1 MSSATTLLEQF
12 TDEDVDWLLEANE
25 EQHVAAGETVIAA
38 GEPVDSV
45 YVVLE
50 GVLAVQGSDAAHP
63 VGVVGPGDIVGEM
76 SFVEDV
82 TPAQTVAAL
91 EAALLLVVPHSALR
105 ERAETEPAFAARLY
119 RALSVLLSRRLRRVT
134 NNLSAHGDAEFA
146 DEGERTV
153 FEQVTAGVDLLKEK
167 LQTANNEG
175 LKHDGVVPP
184 ELADEVQAMLLTLY
198 EAMDAAIGD
207 AAPGSEQFKEQMGI
221 RIQRELIPYVLLAE
235 NTARTFT
242 KPRGY
247 AGDYLTIEL
256 MYEAQPAGV
265 APLGPLVDACMMGL
279 PASIAVRNR
288 RGLLAEEIMGVVAA
302 REDGERA
309 KIMSLA
315 CGPARELFDVF
326 ETLDDPAQIKATC
339 IDFDLQALAH
349 VAERRDR
356 LGLQRSMTLTPENLI
371 HLAIGRKTIAVD
383 EQDLVYSIGLIDYF
397 PDELVVKLMSLIHS
411 LLRPGGKVIL
421 GNFHPRNT
429 GKAFMDHVLEWRLI
443 HRTEADMD
451 RLYQASAFGRG
462 CTNIRF
468 ESQGVN
474 MFAECV
480 KR

>member
-12 TDEDVDWLLEANE
+12 TDADVDWMLDANQE
-25 EQHVAAGETVIAA
+25 RHVAAGETVIAA

-50 GVLAVQGSDAAHP
+50 GVLAVQGSDAARP
-63 VGVVGPGDIVGEM
+63 IGVVGPGDLVGEM
-76 SFVEDV
+76 SFVEHV

-91 EAALLLVVPHSALR
+91 EASLLLVVPHSALR
-105 ERAETEPAFAARLY
+105 ERAEAEPAFAARLY

-134 NNLSAHGDAEFA
+134 NDLSARGAAEFA
-146 DEGERTV
+146 DDRERTV

-167 LQTANNEG
+167 LQIANQEG
-175 LKHDGVVPP
+175 LKHGGVVPA
-184 ELADEVQAMLLTLY
+184 ELAAEVQAMLFALY
-198 EAMDAAIGD
+198 EGMHAAIGD
-207 AAPGSEQFKEQMGI
+207 DAPGSEQFKEQVGI

-235 NTARTFT
+235 TTARTLT

-265 APLGPLVDACMMGL
+265 PPLGTMLDACMMQL
-279 PASIAVRNR
+279 PASVAVRNR
-288 RGLLAEEIMGVVAA
+288 RGLLAEEIMGVVEA
-302 REDGERA
+302 RDGERA
-309 KIMSLA
+309 NVMTLA

-326 ETLDDPAQIKATC
+326 EQLDDPAQIKATL

-371 HLAIGRKTIAVD
+371 HLAIGRKTMDVD

-411 LLRPGGKVIL
+411 LLRPGGKAIL
-421 GNFHPRNT
+421 GNFHPKNT
-429 GKAFMDHVLEWRLI
+429 CKAFMDHVLEWRLI
-443 HRTEADMD
+443 HRSEADMD
-451 RLYQASAFGRG
+451 RLYRASAFGRD

-468 ESQGVN
+468 EDQGIN
-474 MFAECV
+474 LFAECV
-480 KR
+480 KS